1 MRAPK
6 VEIAGGDGFDLLV
19 SAVAVADPDWRD
31 VMDNGAAVRS
41 TVRHDAGA
49 ETARQAARF
58 GRFGWINL
66 IGLLA
71 AHPGRGGRD
80 DLVALVD
87 GTPADELRFVVA
99 GGRREQMRER
109 LGAEGLRDALAADPT
124 AARELNRA
132 LAAPGML
139 LDVTTWVRRTS
150 DHELKAT
157 LLRLLDGWPDLPMSG
172 GQASARHARGRLR
185 EIGPEAL
192 LAEVTPG
199 IRYGPEVLGR
209 VRLVGSALV
218 EPILISVDQPEL
230 TVIVHPPLGVDGMAD
245 AARSLRD
252 QGNAVG
258 DETRVLVLHE
268 LRAGPRTL
276 VDLCATLDRPRTTL
290 LHHLALLRA
299 AGFVILTV
307 SAGEPNVYRIDPSGF
322 DRLARA
328 ARGFVLE

>member
-6 VEIAGGDGFDLLV
+6 VEIAAGDGFDLLV

-31 VMDNGAAVRS
+31 VLTHGPAVWSAVR
-41 TVRHDAGA
+41 REMGA
-49 ETARQAARF
+49 ETAREAARF

-71 AHPGRGGRD
+71 AARTRGGRD
-80 DLVALVD
+80 DLVGVVD
-87 GTPADELRFVVA
+87 RTPADELRFVVA
-99 GGRREQMRER
+99 GGHREQMTTR
-109 LGAEGLRDALAADPT
+109 LGADRLRSALAGDAS
-124 AARELNRA
+124 AGRELSRA
-132 LAAPGML
+132 LVAPGML
-139 LDVTTWVRRTS
+139 LDVTGWVRRTS
-150 DHELKAT
+150 DTELKT
-157 LLRLLDGWPDLPMSG
+157 VLQRLVHGWPDLPVDG
-172 GQASARHARGRLR
+172 DRTGAKRRLR
-185 EIGPEAL
+185 EVGPAAL

-199 IRYGPEVLGR
+199 IRYGPDVLDH
-209 VRLVGSALV
+209 VLLVGSSLV
-218 EPILISVDQPEL
+218 EPIIVSVDQPGL

-245 AARSLRD
+245 AARALRD

-276 VDLCATLDRPRTTL
+276 PELCVALDRPRTTL

-299 AGFVILTV
+299 AGFVTLTV
-307 SAGEPNVYRIDPSGF
+307 SSGDANVYRIDPSGF

-328 ARGFVLE
+328 ARGFVLD

>member
-1 MRAPK
+1 
-6 VEIAGGDGFDLLV
+6 
-19 SAVAVADPDWRD
+19 
-31 VMDNGAAVRS
+31 
-41 TVRHDAGA
+41 
-49 ETARQAARF
+49 
-58 GRFGWINL
+58 
-66 IGLLA
+66 
-71 AHPGRGGRD
+71 
-80 DLVALVD
+80 
-87 GTPADELRFVVA
+87 
-99 GGRREQMRER
+99 
-109 LGAEGLRDALAADPT
+109 
-124 AARELNRA
+124 
-132 LAAPGML
+132 ML
-139 LDVTTWVRRTS
+139 LDVTTWIRRTS
-150 DHELKAT
+150 DDELKET
-157 LLRLLDGWPDLPMSG
+157 LQRLLDEWPDLGIDG
-172 GQASARHARGRLR
+172 GPASTRHARTRLR

-209 VRLVGSALV
+209 VRLVSSALV
-218 EPILISVDQPEL
+218 EPIIISVDQPEL

-245 AARSLRD
+245 AARTLRD

-268 LRAGPRTL
+268 LRTGPRTL

-299 AGFVILTV
+299 AGFVTLTV